1 MTQVFFYH
9 GAADKLAAACALLG
23 GAYAKRRPITVYAP
37 EAPLAQALD
46 RLLWSSNALSFIPH
60 CDGRSPLAGETP
72 IVLTDQL
79 DQPTQTERL
88 MNLGKVL
95 PPGYQRFQNLVEV
108 VGQDDADRLA
118 ARERVRR
125 YKEAGCDVQYFDL
138 SKR

>member
-1 MTQVFFYH
+1 
-9 GAADKLAAACALLG
+9 
-23 GAYAKRRPITVYAP
+23 
-37 EAPLAQALD
+37 
-46 RLLWSSNALSFIPH
+46 
-60 CDGRSPLAGETP
+60 
-72 IVLTDQL
+72 
-79 DQPTQTERL
+79 